1 VNIGFADLAPFEAL
15 LDAAT
20 ADCPAGCTAGFELFR
35 TPVPPVVAEAAD

>member
-20 ADCPAGCTAGFELFR
+20 ADCPAGFELFR